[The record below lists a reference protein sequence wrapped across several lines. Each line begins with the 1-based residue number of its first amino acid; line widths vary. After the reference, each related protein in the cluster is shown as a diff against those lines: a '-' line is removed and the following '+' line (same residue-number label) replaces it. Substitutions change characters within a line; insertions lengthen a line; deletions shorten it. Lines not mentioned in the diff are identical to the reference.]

1 MSKFLNAQSS
11 FFIMID
17 LQEKLLPA
25 IFNNEKIISN
35 STKLLTAADVL
46 NIPVI
51 VSRQYIKGIGDTVP
65 ELKKLLPKNIDP
77 LDKIEFSCCRNEK
90 FSDAFLNMKFDSGSR
105 DTAILFGVESHIC
118 VLGTAI
124 DLIEKYNLNVV
135 IAADSCGSRTE
146 DNHNFALQAA
156 RDLGCF
162 VIPTET
168 IIYHMLAK
176 AGTPEFKK
184 LLPLFK

>member
-11 FFIMID
+11 FLIMID

-25 IFNNEKIISN
+25 IFNNTQIISN
-35 STKLLTAADVL
+35 STKLLTAANVL
-46 NIPVI
+46 NIPLI
-51 VSRQYIKGIGDTVP
+51 VSQQYTKGIGDTVP
-65 ELKKLLPKNIDP
+65 ELKKLLPENQNI
-77 LDKIEFSCCRNEK
+77 LEKTEFSCCQNEK

-105 DTAILFGVESHIC
+105 DTAVLFGVESHIC

-124 DLIEKYNLNVV
+124 DLIEKYNLNVA
-135 IAADSCGSRTE
+135 IAVDSCGSRTE
-146 DNHNFALQAA
+146 DNHKYAIEAA

-168 IIYHMLAK
+168 IIYHMLGK